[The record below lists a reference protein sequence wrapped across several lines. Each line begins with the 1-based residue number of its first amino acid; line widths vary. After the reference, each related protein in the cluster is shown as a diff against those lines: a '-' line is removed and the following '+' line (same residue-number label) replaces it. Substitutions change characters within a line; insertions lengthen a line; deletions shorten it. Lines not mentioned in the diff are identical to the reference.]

1 MVRPKIWPIMNLDND
16 DCLSVLFRKSLSAKK
31 RLHLCG
37 NKPQWTFMEYIQ
49 FGYSSATVPTLPSVK
64 VSRKFA
70 LQPLPP
76 TQRQRCP
83 SPLLT
88 IGLSHDMRPRATDRP
103 EPKPTTSDQV
113 CELATL
119 LVPVGLLVKHEG
131 LSWSPN
137 PSTTADD
144 GALIDWNSECFLPV
158 SFPCTKSVSHSTI
171 LLESA
176 FPPSPESPVSTG
188 STQYQGCAIAEAP
201 SPAFASIISQVFS
214 PVSAVSLQFLLC
226 RHSPVWSRLGPS
238 SHQLR
243 PGMRIPLHDLR
254 FPSPG
259 LHLCLPILQRLLGS
273 TEFRQS

>member
-1 MVRPKIWPIMNLDND
+1 MWVLLHNSSHFTICESEQEVCTPATTTNPMTAIPEPTADN
-16 DCLSVLFRKSLSAKK
+16 
-31 RLHLCG
+31 
-37 NKPQWTFMEYIQ
+37 
-49 FGYSSATVPTLPSVK
+49 
-64 VSRKFA
+64 
-70 LQPLPP
+70 
-76 TQRQRCP
+76 
-83 SPLLT
+83 
-88 IGLSHDMRPRATDRP
+88 RP
-103 EPKPTTSDQV
+103 EPWYETQSHRSPESKPTTSDQV
-113 CELATL
+113 CELATF
-119 LVPVGLLVKHEG
+119 GLLVKHEG

-144 GALIDWNSECFLPV
+144 GALIDWNSEGFLPV

-188 STQYQGCAIAEAP
+188 STQYLGCAIAEAP
-201 SPAFASIISQVFS
+201 SPAFTSIISQVFS
-214 PVSAVSLQFLLC
+214 PVSVVSLQFLLC

-259 LHLCLPILQRLLGS
+259 LHHCLPILQRLLGS